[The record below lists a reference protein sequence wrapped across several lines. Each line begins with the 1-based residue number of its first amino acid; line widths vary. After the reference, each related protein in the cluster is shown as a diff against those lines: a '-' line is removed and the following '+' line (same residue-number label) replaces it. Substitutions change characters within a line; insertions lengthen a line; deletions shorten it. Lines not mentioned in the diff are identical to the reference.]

1 MKPLPLAL
9 LLALAPLP
17 APGDPA
23 IEDSSYVAPDGS
35 RVLRQSALVRA
46 SLREAWD
53 AFTTSEG
60 VRSWAVPVAQ
70 VDFRL
75 GGIWESSYDLSAKI
89 GDPANIRNKFIAFV
103 PLRMVAIQAVQAP
116 PGFKHAELLPEIF
129 HVVEFA
135 DAAEGNVRITISGVG
150 YRSGEGHDAL
160 YTHFEKGNAWSLG
173 KLQRRFA
180 EGPIDW
186 AKALP
191 PAKPAPR

>member
-1 MKPLPLAL
+1 MKTLALAL
-9 LLALAPLP
+9 LASGLPVAP
-17 APGDPA
+17 PGDPA
-23 IEDSSYVAPDGS
+23 IENTSFVAPDGS
-35 RVLRQSALVRA
+35 RVLRQSVLVRA

-60 VRSWAVPVAQ
+60 VRAWAVPVAQ

-75 GGIWESSYDLSAKI
+75 GGIWESSYDRSAKI

-103 PLRMVAIQAVQAP
+103 PLRMVAIQAVQSP

-129 HVVEFA
+129 HVIELEEA
-135 DAAEGNVRITISGVG
+135 GEGNVRITISGVG
-150 YRSGEGHDAL
+150 YRSGEGYDAL

-186 AKALP
+186 SATP
-191 PAKPAPR
+191 SPATKSR